1 MRGLL
6 TLAGEGSRMLPWSRG
21 LRKEFLP
28 LYDRGYGDQPIL
40 KPVANLAFETLA
52 SAGIRDFVLVVGGSD
67 GGATAQNYFTVDRP
81 FLERNAHRADR
92 LTDTSRFYQALS
104 ESRIRFALQPTPQG
118 FGDAVLRAAPFLGS
132 EPFLLHAA
140 DAALLERNRGR
151 LPALMSALRDREE
164 LDVVLL
170 VRKVE
175 NPRNYGVVEGR
186 LVGREGEFRR
196 LTVTG
201 MEEKPEKPKSHW
213 AATAVYCLTP
223 SIFTELKHAR
233 QENPKAELELTTGIV
248 RLIEAGANVGA
259 LVIHPRYAEWR
270 SVGSPEGYVRALLR
284 TRRLVLGKSSF
295 LSPRAP
301 PGPASVARTATAP
314 RSGRARRTPSPGR
327 AGSEG
332 ESLGEVG
339 AWGAPGVTLSS
350 PAGRVPEG

>member
-28 LYDRGYGDQPIL
+28 LYDRGQGDQPIL

-52 SAGIRDFVLVVGGSD
+52 AAGIRDFVLVVGGSD
-67 GGATAQNYFTVDRP
+67 GGATAQNYFTIDRP

-140 DAALLERNRGR
+140 DAALLERKRGR
-151 LPALMSALRDREE
+151 LPALMASLRDREN

-170 VRKVE
+170 VRRVE

-186 LVGREGEFRR
+186 LDGREGEFRR
-196 LTVTG
+196 LRVTG
-201 MEEKPEKPKSHW
+201 MEEKPEHPKSHW
-213 AATAVYCLTP
+213 AATAVYCFTP

-233 QENPKAELELTTGIV
+233 QENPSAELELTTGIV
-248 RLIEAGANVGA
+248 RLIASGANVGA

-284 TRRLVLGKSSF
+284 TRRLVLGKSAF
-295 LSPRAP
+295 LSPSGASAP
-301 PGPASVARTATAP
+301 AVP
-314 RSGRARRTPSPGR
+314 ARRTARRAAEPSRAPASRSDTGR
-327 AGSEG
+327 WAPEEG
-332 ESLGEVG
+332 VSAMSGE
-339 AWGAPGVTLSS
+339 APAPAS
-350 PAGRVPEG
+350 PAARAPEG